1 MAASLVTEFQ
11 PLPNRELSVKPGDEN
26 SSENCIDV
34 VSLDDEAGL
43 DKILD
48 QEFPGLGVDFD
59 FCTGLELGGVDL
71 SLDIWNNE
79 STNNVTGPNNDD
91 TNNTIDFDIN
101 QKGDENFSLEDEFN
115 QMLNDW
121 DQLNESVVDDF
132 LPACNDVPTT
142 SLSTECDVNTPQNST
157 PVTTINTDY
166 VWSTSTQ
173 SSSVSSPVCSESESV
188 AVAMLTSAAT
198 DSSQQTDAQ
207 PQFSQQTVTLKKPSN
222 FGLAVRNLNML
233 SQARQ
238 LPLSTTLKTPVVTR
252 GFCYTTKSGG
262 LGMSRAVQSN
272 GIISSNPKVTIS
284 NQFSVCS
291 TLKQEDNASQL
302 FFTPLSPIRSPVS
315 SSNAPDVF
323 VASTRPTAEVIRS
336 SSYNKISSVSKNQSN
351 TNPEM
356 FSKYTQQQQQQ
367 KTSRSSSPVK
377 IIAAVSPRSDG
388 TSCTKIFSSNS
399 SIRDSLPKEL
409 IDKIRAASQGRK
421 TIAIIEPINR
431 KEPSTQPVQVSNEI
445 IQRQKQQQ
453 QQARYN
459 SSISQIAVGWKS
471 SSAIHNLVNNV
482 SDHDYCS
489 PTGFSRFSR
498 KYITAQNKV
507 MRQMEEMK
515 SKQSA
520 TTQQQPARMSSP
532 AAVTDEG
539 ETKKDSGLES
549 CEMSD
554 CSEDG
559 TYDKLPRYLTNVS
572 VQTDSRPPTG
582 QDEPGYNRLPAYLF
596 KPQQSLL
603 KSNLSK
609 SVVEKHNIVVS
620 PVNISDQKL
629 EDKPVISLAAESSI
643 VQSTA
648 VQVDSKI
655 KMDVQVDDHNVISR
669 LSTTTTTSS
678 GVETNTPA
686 AINNNNKNT
695 STNKNLSSHVDK
707 PGNKRRRD
715 SIDSSSDETDSTYRR
730 SLKRKRAMF
739 LRDGKLRTSSRD
751 RRKKYRDRSRSRSS
765 STERSKSRSEWTSSR
780 DKERTNRRHKFLDK
794 KIAYHQ
800 QQQQQLLDQKALSE
814 ERKIVYVGNIAE
826 GILKSDLR
834 NRFET
839 FGPILD
845 ISLHFRERGV
855 NYGFL
860 TFKNIEDAKEA
871 IEHGNDEIE
880 KPKYDLCF
888 GGRRKF
894 CREEY
899 YDLDDVED
907 LPTTSQLPFDELLRK
922 ARREIKK

>member
-11 PLPNRELSVKPGDEN
+11 PLSNGELRVEPDDTN
-26 SSENCIDV
+26 SSENCTGV
-34 VSLDDEAGL
+34 GSLDEEAGL

-59 FCTGLELGGVDL
+59 FCNGLELGGVDL

-79 STNNVTGPNNDD
+79 STNIVTGPNNNDT
-91 TNNTIDFDIN
+91 TNNTIDFDLN
-101 QKGDENFSLEDEFN
+101 QKTDENFSLEDEFN

-132 LPACNDVPTT
+132 LPACNDIPTT
-142 SLSTECDVNTPQNST
+142 SFSTECDVRTVQSSV
-157 PVTTINTDY
+157 PVTTLNSDYACNTRQC
-166 VWSTSTQ
+166 SAPP
-173 SSSVSSPVCSESESV
+173 SPVCSES
-188 AVAMLTSAAT
+188 AAMAMLSSTAM
-198 DSSQQTDAQ
+198 DSSQQTDQQ

-222 FGLAVRNLNML
+222 FGLAVRNLGML

-272 GIISSNPKVTIS
+272 GIITSNPKVTIS

-291 TLKQEDNASQL
+291 TVKQEDNTSSL

-323 VASTRPTAEVIRS
+323 VASTRPTGEVMRS
-336 SSYNKISSVSKNQSN
+336 SSYSKISNVSKNQSN
-351 TNPEM
+351 INPEIYP
-356 FSKYTQQQQQQ
+356 KHTQQQQ
-367 KTSRSSSPVK
+367 TSRSSSPVK

-431 KEPSTQPVQVSNEI
+431 KESLSQSVQVSNEI

-453 QQARYN
+453 QQTRYN
-459 SSISQIAVGWKS
+459 SSISQIAAGWKT

-498 KYITAQNKV
+498 KYLTAQNKV

-515 SKQSA
+515 SKLS
-520 TTQQQPARMSSP
+520 TNVQQQPARISSP
-532 AAVTDEG
+532 AAITDEG

-559 TYDKLPRYLTNVS
+559 TYDRLPRYLTNAS

-582 QDEPGYNRLPAYLF
+582 QDDTGYNRLPAYLF

-603 KSNLSK
+603 KNNLCK

-620 PVNISDQKL
+620 PVNISEQKL
-629 EDKPVISLAAESSI
+629 EDKPVISLAAESSL

-655 KMDVQVDDHNVISR
+655 TMDVQVDDNNVISR
-669 LSTTTTTSS
+669 LSSTTTTSAPVTS
-678 GVETNTPA
+678 PVTEENTINSNKATATNMS
-686 AINNNNKNT
+686 NC
-695 STNKNLSSHVDK
+695 VDK
-707 PGNKRRRD
+707 PAHKRRHD
-715 SIDSSSDETDSTYRR
+715 SIDSSSDETDSSYRR
-730 SLKRKRAMF
+730 SFKRKRAMF
-739 LRDGKLRTSSRD
+739 LRDGKLRNSSRD
-751 RRKKYRDRSRSRSS
+751 RRKKYRGRSRSRSS
-765 STERSKSRSEWTSSR
+765 STERSNSRSDWTSSR
-780 DKERTNRRHKFLDK
+780 DKERTNRRHRFIDK

-871 IEHGNDEIE
+871 IEHGNDENE
-880 KPKYDLCF
+880 KSKYDLCF

-907 LPTTSQLPFDELLRK
+907 VPTTSQLPFDELLRK